1 MRIEKKSSIS
11 HLKTNNKS
19 VSVMSDAI
27 KSEINESLLPYEFVK
42 SRQIIAFQENGHCL
56 VLSTSPINLNTYHEL
71 SRYIGQDLKL
81 EDCDPET
88 FDQLITQVFSG
99 ENESSILSEELGDA
113 FDLKSFANSIAPTED
128 LLSGSNDAPIIKLI
142 NGIIS
147 QAIKQRASDI
157 HFEPYEDSFII
168 RFRIDGILKIV
179 LSQDAR
185 IAPIVISRIK
195 ILSRL
200 DISERRLPQDGRVS
214 LSLGKKNVDVRVS
227 TLPSSYGERIVLR
240 LLDKQSSQINIDE
253 LGLNQST
260 LSDLKKTLKAT
271 EGMILVTGP
280 TGSGKTTTLYASIR
294 HINDQSQNILTVE
307 DPIEY
312 TLKGIGQT
320 QVNSKSGYDFSTGLR
335 SILRQDPDI
344 VMLGEIRDEETA
356 RIAIQASL
364 TGHLVLSTVHTNSAV
379 GAITRLRDMGIES
392 YLLASSIKTIIA
404 QRLVRR
410 LCESCKASGKISETD
425 ASLLGLEASEMVFL
439 PNGCSVCDGNGYQGR
454 IAIAESV
461 AIDTEMRNLIH
472 GEASEQELQEFAFKN
487 RDSIHEIGADLIR
500 TGVTSVNEIIRL
512 NNQAEDASI

>member
-1 MRIEKKSSIS
+1 
-11 HLKTNNKS
+11 
-19 VSVMSDAI
+19 MSDAS
-27 KSEINESLLPYEFVK
+27 KSEIKESLLPYEFVK

-56 VLSTSPINLNTYHEL
+56 VLSTSPINLHTYHEL
-71 SRYIGQDLKL
+71 SRYLDQNIRLK
-81 EDCDPET
+81 DCDHEA
-88 FDQLITQVFSG
+88 FDRMMTQVFSM
-99 ENESSILSEELGDA
+99 ENESGISSEELGDG
-113 FDLKSFANSIAPTED
+113 FDLESFANSIAPTQD

-157 HFEPYEDSFII
+157 HFEPYEDSFIV
-168 RFRIDGILKIV
+168 RFRIDGILKTV

-240 LLDKQSSQINIDE
+240 LLDKESSQINIDN
-253 LGLNQST
+253 LGLNQLV
-260 LSDLKKTLKAT
+260 LSNLKNTLKAT
-271 EGMILVTGP
+271 EGIILVTGP

-312 TLKGIGQT
+312 TLAGIGQT
-320 QVNSKSGYDFSTGLR
+320 QVNNKTGYNFSTGLR

-344 VMLGEIRDEETA
+344 VMLGEIRDKETA

-410 LCESCKASGKISETD
+410 LCESCKILGGISASD
-425 ASLLGLEASEMVFL
+425 ANLLGLKAREKAYL
-439 PNGCSVCDGNGYQGR
+439 PKGCSECDGSGYQGR

-461 AIDTEMRNLIH
+461 LVDTDMKNMIH
-472 GEASEQELQEFAFKN
+472 EEASEQELQGMAFKN
-487 RDSIHEIGADLIR
+487 SKSINEMGADLIKS
-500 TGVTSVNEIIRL
+500 GMTSVTELIRL
-512 NNQAEDASI
+512 NNQVEDAGI

>member
-1 MRIEKKSSIS
+1 MSGPISSE
-11 HLKTNNKS
+11 HTK
-19 VSVMSDAI
+19 
-27 KSEINESLLPYEFVK
+27 SLLPYDYVK

-56 VLSTSPINLNTYHEL
+56 VLSTAPIDLKTYHEL
-71 SRYIGQDLKL
+71 SRYLEQNLKV
-81 EDCDPET
+81 EDCDHET

-99 ENESSILSEELGDA
+99 ENESGLLSEELGDG

-128 LLSGSNDAPIIKLI
+128 LLSGTDDAPIIKLI

-157 HFEPYEDSFII
+157 HFEPYEESFIV
-168 RFRIDGILKIV
+168 RFRIDGILRTV
-179 LSQDAR
+179 LTQDAR

-200 DISERRLPQDGRVS
+200 DISERRLPQDGRFS
-214 LSLGKKNVDVRVS
+214 LSLGKKSVDVRVS

-240 LLDKQSSQINIDE
+240 LLDKESSQINIDD
-253 LGLNQST
+253 LGLNKLV
-260 LSDLKKTLKAT
+260 LSNLKKTLRAT

-294 HINDQSQNILTVE
+294 HINNQTQNILTVE
-307 DPIEY
+307 DPVEY
-312 TLKGIGQT
+312 TLTGIGQT
-320 QVNSKSGYDFSTGLR
+320 QVNNKTGYDFSTGLR

-364 TGHLVLSTVHTNSAV
+364 TGHLVLSTVHTTSAV

-410 LCESCKASGKISETD
+410 LCEACKVSATISVSNAD
-425 ASLLGLEASEMVFL
+425 LLGLKAGSKTFMPE
-439 PNGCSVCDGNGYQGR
+439 GCAQCDGSGYQGR

-461 AIDTEMRNLIH
+461 LIDADMKNLIH
-472 GEASEQELQEFAFKN
+472 EETSEQELQAFAFKKS
-487 RDSIHEIGADLIR
+487 DSIHEMGSDLIK
-500 TGVTSVNEIIRL
+500 TGMTSVNELIRL
-512 NNQAEDASI
+512 NNQAEDAGI

>member
-1 MRIEKKSSIS
+1 M
-11 HLKTNNKS
+11 
-19 VSVMSDAI
+19 
-27 KSEINESLLPYEFVK
+27 
-42 SRQIIAFQENGHCL
+42 
-56 VLSTSPINLNTYHEL
+56 
-71 SRYIGQDLKL
+71 
-81 EDCDPET
+81 
-88 FDQLITQVFSG
+88 
-99 ENESSILSEELGDA
+99 
-113 FDLKSFANSIAPTED
+113 
-128 LLSGSNDAPIIKLI
+128 
-142 NGIIS
+142 
-147 QAIKQRASDI
+147 
-157 HFEPYEDSFII
+157 
-168 RFRIDGILKIV
+168 
-179 LSQDAR
+179 
-185 IAPIVISRIK
+185 
-195 ILSRL
+195 
-200 DISERRLPQDGRVS
+200 
-214 LSLGKKNVDVRVS
+214 
-227 TLPSSYGERIVLR
+227 PSSYGERIVLR

-425 ASLLGLEASEMVFL
+425 ASLLGLEASEIVFL

>member
-1 MRIEKKSSIS
+1 MNDSVINSSG
-11 HLKTNNKS
+11 N
-19 VSVMSDAI
+19 
-27 KSEINESLLPYEFVK
+27 SLLPYDFVRT
-42 SRQIIAFQENGHCL
+42 RQIIAFQENDYCL
-56 VLSTSPINLNTYHEL
+56 VLSTAPINLNTYHEL
-71 SRYIGQDLKL
+71 SRYLGQDLKL
-81 EDCDPET
+81 KDCDHET
-88 FDQLITQVFSG
+88 FDQLMTQVFSG
-99 ENESSILSEELGDA
+99 DNESGISSEELGDG

-128 LLSGSNDAPIIKLI
+128 LLSGSDDAPIIKLI

-157 HFEPYEDSFII
+157 HFEPYEDSFIV
-168 RFRIDGILKIV
+168 RFRIDGILKTV

-240 LLDKQSSQINIDE
+240 LLDKESSQINIDD
-253 LGLNQST
+253 LGFNQT
-260 LSDLKKTLKAT
+260 VLSNLKKTLKST
-271 EGMILVTGP
+271 EGIILVTGP
-280 TGSGKTTTLYASIR
+280 TGSGKTTTLYSSIR

-312 TLKGIGQT
+312 TLAGIGQT
-320 QVNSKSGYDFSTGLR
+320 QVNNKTGYGFSTGLR

-410 LCESCKASGKISETD
+410 LCESCKVPSDISEND
-425 ASLLGLEASEMVFL
+425 ANLLWLKIGDKVFL
-439 PNGCSVCDGNGYQGR
+439 PKGCSECDGSGYQGR
-454 IAIAESV
+454 IALAESV
-461 AIDTEMRNLIH
+461 LVDTEMKNMIH
-472 GEASEQELQEFAFKN
+472 EETSEQELQSFAFKN
-487 RDSIHEIGADLIR
+487 SDSIHEMGADLIKS
-500 TGVTSVNEIIRL
+500 GMTSVNELIRL
-512 NNQAEDASI
+512 NNHSEDAGI